1 MNALN
6 YRQFILP
13 TAVLKY
19 ATVTCKNK
27 NKIYLRIRPWK
38 SEQKHYCIHAFAS
51 KNQKQNPWHD
61 RKAYMI
67 GWDFLPD

>member
-6 YRQFILP
+6 YKQLILP
-13 TAVLKY
+13 TVVLK
-19 ATVTCKNK
+19 CKHEEK

-38 SEQKHYCIHAFAS
+38 SEQKHYCLHTFAS
-51 KNQKQNPWHD
+51 KKLRKQNPWHD